1 MNFKT
6 LDYPIVRSFL
16 KQLLRDKK
24 FKKITPPEYLKNR
37 YYFSD
42 KYAFYL
48 GMDAII
54 KYEQIIEDDTFLND
68 YVNQL
73 INIFNRHNN
82 YDSIKNN
89 ICSLLIKLVSNKLKI
104 INFMSFSSREKIL
117 YHIYNK
123 YIVNGYFYFG
133 FSSNYINEI
142 ECVGIRR
149 NTFFIDDELK
159 KINDEF
165 KKTTDKLLFL
175 NEKTTITDD
184 FIVACYFSLLSPYYL
199 ADMVVNPLFNDESIN
214 RECFYLHNIND
225 IKDSL
230 IKVCDKLLIN
240 PDVKK
245 DIVNNF
251 IDCYTLS
258 CKRGIKPCIA
268 RISRKG
274 INKDKLRDIEV
285 IIKNREL
292 SLTEAVRLIIDSRY
306 NSFNIEEVISPFD
319 IDIVEIPTYQEFLIG
334 LKTQSISINNEE
346 LKLNEDTIKTNIT
359 ANSFGTVS
367 LAFIGLLFIFVG
379 TILALFISIFGG

>member
-16 KQLLRDKK
+16 KQLLKDKK

-48 GMDAII
+48 GIDAII
-54 KYEQIIEDDTFLND
+54 KYEQIIEEDTYLND

-73 INIFNRHNN
+73 INIFNKYNN

-89 ICSLLIKLVSNKLKI
+89 ICSLLIKVVSNKLKLL
-104 INFMSFSSREKIL
+104 NVMSISSREKIL
-117 YHIYNK
+117 YYVYNK

-142 ECVGIRR
+142 ECVGIRK
-149 NTFFIDDELK
+149 NTFFIDDKLK

-165 KKTTDKLLFL
+165 KNTTNKLLFL

-199 ADMVVNPLFNDESIN
+199 ADMVVNPLFNDENIN
-214 RECFYLHNIND
+214 RECFYTHNIES

-230 IKVCDKLLIN
+230 IKVCDKLFIT
-240 PDVKK
+240 PDIKK
-245 DIVNNF
+245 EVVNNF

-258 CKRGIKPCIA
+258 CKREIKPCIA
-268 RISRKG
+268 RISRKS
-274 INKDKLRDIEV
+274 INKDRLKDIEA
-285 IIKNREL
+285 IIKNKEL
-292 SLTEAVRLIIDSRY
+292 NLREAVQLIIDSRY

-334 LKTQSISINNEE
+334 LNSQIIRINDEE
-346 LKLNEDTIKTNIT
+346 LKLNESDVKNKIN
-359 ANSFGTVS
+359 ANSFGVIS
-367 LAFIGLLFIFVG
+367 LAFIGLLFIFIG